1 MQQTCRRTL
10 SIHTPHI
17 SERKTMTTEF
27 NELFKQYSGRAKYY
41 GGKGAKTDKSACN
54 RTATSVETA
63 IRNFS
68 LTLSDSELLSL
79 KAAVTTLRRLSD
91 DLDKI
96 APLADAIH
104 RNELAKAA
112 KERQER
118 LEPIAAERW
127 PTTDALTQ
135 ESIDLIGFLKD
146 PSAKT
151 FIKARH
157 KATYV
162 HFPST
167 TVRQDEMLHS
177 RVASGDKQFPEF
189 RLVVAEFI
197 EHLTNAMKESSRLFH
212 FSATDAGWTAGLDDY
227 EAWKESRVKTDAA
240 DLDRD
245 HSPLNCYG
253 RQH

>member
-1 MQQTCRRTL
+1 
-10 SIHTPHI
+10 
-17 SERKTMTTEF
+17 MTTAF

-41 GGKGAKTDKSACN
+41 GAKGAKTDRSACN

-68 LTLSDSELLSL
+68 LTLSDAELLSL
-79 KAAVTTLRRLSD
+79 KAAATTLRRLSG

-104 RNELAKAA
+104 RNELARAA
-112 KERQER
+112 KERADR

-127 PTTDALTQ
+127 PTAEALTQ
-135 ESIDLIGFLKD
+135 EAAALFAFMKD

-162 HFPST
+162 HFPSGT
-167 TVRQDEMLHS
+167 TRHEEMLH
-177 RVASGDKQFPEF
+177 RGAAPGDKRFPEF
-189 RLVVAEFI
+189 RLVVAECI
-197 EHLTNAMKESSRLFH
+197 EHLINAMKDPSRFSR
-212 FSATDAGWTAGLDDY
+212 FSATEACWTAGLDDY
-227 EAWKESRVKTDAA
+227 EAWKESRVTTEATA
-240 DLDRD
+240 LG
-245 HSPLNCYG
+245 S
-253 RQH
+253 